1 MLENISA
8 MIGNLKVEVLSPVI
22 IKGYP
27 EEEDYNSLIKLARE
41 IVEKHKNL

>member
-8 MIGNLKVEVLSPVI
+8 MIGNLEAEILSSVI

-27 EEEDYNSLIKLARE
+27 KEEDYKSLIKLAGE